1 MDNATDNISILCE
14 GDLYHYFY
22 GKNKKL
28 FPTKN
33 YVP

>member
-1 MDNATDNISILCE
+1 MDSTTGNISILCE

-28 FPTKN
+28 CPKKSS
-33 YVP
+33 VP